1 MKIGARWILRVKEG
15 HKLTQSCVE
24 ELLGDVTDLCLYT
37 VSQLGTQVSSLLR
50 EAGIKMDDIPGLD
63 ELFQP
68 GSSYCQPFY
77 QLEIQHWQLTFY
89 TSHFNYVV
97 SSLLRLRRVKVAEQI
112 NLLPTCLP
120 LRTSLNLCSL
130 RFVEVSGVH
139 MFT

>member
-24 ELLGDVTDLCLYT
+24 ELLGDVTDLCSYT

-77 QLEIQHWQLTFY
+77 QLETQHRQLAFY

-97 SSLLRLRRVKVAEQI
+97 SYLLWLHRVKVAEQI
-112 NLLPTCLP
+112 YLLPTCLH
-120 LRTSLNLCSL
+120 LCTWLNLCSS
-130 RFVEVSGVH
+130 RFVGVSCLY
-139 MFT
+139 MFI